1 MRATP
6 PHPQRVFMQ
15 QRRKSSAGTPLV
27 RSTSTPN
34 AGAPL
39 TISGRTAWDATV
51 ASRRGQPRA
60 RAGPNRASRPGGP
73 VALLGDTRSD
83 CLGGGSPS
91 QRRGVRERAARQA
104 CPEATVSTLGQPPT
118 RPRRFAQRV
127 SAALLHHTRSARR
140 YPGPR
145 PSCRQPVERPPN
157 RAPTTGTGTD
167 RTRRALRRLE
177 LTPVPRSLGRSAQC
191 RRRRRLPV
199 GGGSM

>member
-1 MRATP
+1 MYGGRSASGQGTAGGNSGSRVVSRA
-6 PHPQRVFMQ
+6 RCAG
-15 QRRKSSAGTPLV
+15 KSSAGTPLV

-60 RAGPNRASRPGGP
+60 RAGPNRASRPRGP
-73 VALLGDTRSD
+73 VALLEDTRSD

-104 CPEATVSTLGQPPT
+104 CPEATVSTLGQQPT

-127 SAALLHHTRSARR
+127 SAALLHHTGS
-140 YPGPR
+140 
-145 PSCRQPVERPPN
+145 
-157 RAPTTGTGTD
+157 T
-167 RTRRALRRLE
+167 
-177 LTPVPRSLGRSAQC
+177 LTPLIPPARTIRDYGRPRIPTVLSYFNCSTIGRRSSSGIIPNC
-191 RRRRRLPV
+191 I
-199 GGGSM
+199 